1 MDHGGNGGVSL
12 LFLEPCP
19 SAVPQHNILCSPGED
34 ATTIGELVKESS
46 VPRLIECPGEDH
58 N

>member
-12 LFLEPCP
+12 LFLEPCQ
-19 SAVPQHNILCSPGED
+19 SAVPHHNILCSHGED
-34 ATTIGELVKESS
+34 ATTIGERVKESS
-46 VPRLIECPGEDH
+46 VAHLIECHGEDH